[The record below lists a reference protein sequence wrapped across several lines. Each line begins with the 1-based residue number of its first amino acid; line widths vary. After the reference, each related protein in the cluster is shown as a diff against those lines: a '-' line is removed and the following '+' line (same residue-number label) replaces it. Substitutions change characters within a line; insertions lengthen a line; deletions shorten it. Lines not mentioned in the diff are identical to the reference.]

1 MRIPDQNFV
10 CDSCG
15 RILVGKL
22 DDDVASRR
30 LAATPADV
38 EDDVVAGVVVALG
51 RLLVLFLVGVE
62 LKDGSRP
69 GAGVSANKLRRPD
82 HFG

>member
-10 CDSCG
+10 CDSC
-15 RILVGKL
+15 
-22 DDDVASRR
+22 SRV
-30 LAATPADV
+30 L
-38 EDDVVAGVVVALG
+38 AGVVVALG

>member
-10 CDSCG
+10 CDSCS
-15 RILVGKL
+15 RVLVGKL

-38 EDDVVAGVVVALG
+38 EDDVVDCQTIQVSYPYLIID
-51 RLLVLFLVGVE
+51 RLSGIGLLCHQLNA
-62 LKDGSRP
+62 R
-69 GAGVSANKLRRPD
+69 
-82 HFG
+82 